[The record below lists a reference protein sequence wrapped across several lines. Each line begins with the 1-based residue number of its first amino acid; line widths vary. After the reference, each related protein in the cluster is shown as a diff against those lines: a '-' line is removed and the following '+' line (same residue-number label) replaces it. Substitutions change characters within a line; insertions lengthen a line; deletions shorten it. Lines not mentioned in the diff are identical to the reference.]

1 MIILENLQP
10 TAGGRTKKMKHT
22 TNSSLHNKK
31 IKFLITPAMLC
42 GVILA
47 GCLGLSS
54 CSSFFETDVSMN
66 SNSNNSS
73 IYDLLTPP
81 EKIEKLS
88 APTEIFISQGLHSGV
103 IEVSWSAV
111 PNANSYKLERAVVK
125 EKNAD
130 GTWEMPKESD
140 FELLTSSNIYNTKYT
155 DTILQEAKYTS
166 LELNYVY
173 YYRVFAQN
181 PPKGYTESEYF
192 PDYSEHKIMDAEGN
206 ETGKEVYADPSKYG
220 TLLKPVTEI
229 EASKGTSSDSIT
241 IKWNAVPDAWKYRI
255 ERCEREEANYYTLK
269 EILANET
276 EYVDTMDETDQ
287 GTEFYYKV
295 YVING
300 NNKVSCASAAAMG
313 YSLQPGAPVCP
324 ENIRVENGLG
334 TSSKTLTV
342 KWDALS
348 APSDGGTL
356 TYNLYRTSSND
367 SVYKLIKS
375 GMDYSSSFY
384 TDSSVKPGIY
394 YYYFIQTIKTKGE
407 EKLKSSFSQTG
418 KDSANPA
425 YGFLLSAPTYIE
437 VNDGSDPNH
446 KKIVWSPA
454 INSLTAE
461 TLVDFKYNIYADT
474 ETSGIFDTMV
484 ENASSI
490 TGTPDGN
497 GNLYAEVP
505 LSSGNF
511 FTITTVN
518 ENGVDKESAKS
529 EIVAPVPEAPANV
542 YATKTAGLATI
553 IKKVTD
559 AGGTFDESL
568 WTVNKNEVYP
578 VLITWDEP
586 EGGADGGYDIY
597 RSTKADSGF
606 KKVESVSKEKKYYVD
621 SYATAK
627 SGIMYFYKVVSLNS
641 LGQGRKS
648 NDPAN
653 DLEHKARG
661 FGAITREQWFREY
674 NKNIASSQKKLTL
687 MHKPSD
693 LDKVGSETVKGNIS
707 GTLGYNAKVAGLGAE
722 ITMPYTNYAD
732 HFISDDSALGIRFI
746 LNGNTDTTSN
756 MSANGNMHETVHC
769 FSKEIDVTNAAQVA
783 ETFENLS
790 EPAKNAIIKTGDT
803 HYLCGM
809 YPGYAIYNNL
819 EIKGGA
825 AAGGYYLVKTF
836 ELDRTNKDNG
846 TAVLE
851 EAKVNWLVGEEK

>member
-1 MIILENLQP
+1 MENNK
-10 TAGGRTKKMKHT
+10 TFT
-22 TNSSLHNKK
+22 LHNEK
-31 IKFLITPAMLC
+31 IKSHFTPPLQFC
-42 GVILA
+42 GLILA
-47 GCLGLSS
+47 GCLALAS
-54 CSSFFETDVSMN
+54 CSSFFESDVSMN

-81 EKIEKLS
+81 EKIERLS
-88 APTEIFISQGLHSGV
+88 APTEIFISQGLYSGV

-111 PNANSYKLERAVVK
+111 PNATSYKIERAVVK

-155 DTILQEAKYTS
+155 DTIIQEAKYTS

-181 PPKGYTESEYF
+181 PSKGYTESEYF
-192 PDYSEHKIMDAEGN
+192 PDYSEHKVFDAEGK
-206 ETGKEVYADPSKYG
+206 ETGKEVYADPTKYG

-241 IKWNAVPDAWKYRI
+241 IKWNAVPDVWKYRI
-255 ERCEREEANYYTLK
+255 ERCEREQGNYYK
-269 EILANET
+269 IAEVYSNET
-276 EYVDTMDETDQ
+276 EYIDEMDEADQ

-295 YVING
+295 YVINS
-300 NNKVSCASAAAMG
+300 NSKVSCSSAAAMG
-313 YSLQPGAPVCP
+313 YSLQPGAPTVP
-324 ENIRVENGLG
+324 ENIHVENGLG
-334 TSSKTLTV
+334 TSKESLTV
-342 KWDALS
+342 SWTSLS
-348 APSDGGTL
+348 DPSDGKL

-375 GMDYSSSFY
+375 GLESTASSY

-394 YYYFIQTIKTKGE
+394 YYYFIQTTKTNNADG
-407 EKLKSSFSQTG
+407 EKLKSSFSETG

-437 VNDGSDPNH
+437 VDDGSDAEH
-446 KKIVWSPA
+446 KKIIWTPA
-454 INSLTAE
+454 INSLNSENA
-461 TLVDFKYNIYADT
+461 VDFKYNIYADSERT
-474 ETSGIFDTMV
+474 GIFDKMI
-484 ENASSI
+484 AGSI
-490 TGTPDGN
+490 TGTSEN
-497 GNLYAEVP
+497 GNLYAEVS
-505 LSSGNF
+505 LADEKF
-511 FTITTVN
+511 FVITTVN
-518 ENGVDKESAKS
+518 EDGVDKESAKS
-529 EIVAPVPEAPANV
+529 EIVAPVPEAPQKV
-542 YATKTAGLATI
+542 YATKTAGFKTI
-553 IKKVTD
+553 QNKVVT

-578 VLITWDEP
+578 VLITWDAP
-586 EGGADGGYDIY
+586 KDGADGGYDIY

-606 KKVESVSKEKKYYVD
+606 KKVDSVSKNEKYYID

-648 NDPAN
+648 NTPEN
-653 DLEHKARG
+653 DIEHNARG
-661 FGAITREQWFREY
+661 YGAITREQWFREY

-687 MHKPSD
+687 MHNPSD
-693 LDKVGSETVKGNIS
+693 LDKVGSESVKGNIS

-732 HFISDDSALGIRFI
+732 HFISDDSTLGIKFI
-746 LNGNTDTTSN
+746 LDGNTDTTSN
-756 MSANGNMHETVHC
+756 MSANGHMHETVHC
-769 FSKEIDVTNAAQVA
+769 FSRTIDVTDAAQIEKA
-783 ETFENLS
+783 FENLS
-790 EPAKNAIIKTGDT
+790 EPAKNTIKNTGDT
-803 HYLCGM
+803 NYLCGM

-825 AAGGYYLVKTF
+825 AGGGYYLVQTF
-836 ELDRTNKDNG
+836 ELDRKDKNSG
-846 TAVLE
+846 TVVLAE
-851 EAKVNWLVGEEK
+851 DKVNWLVGEEK

>member
-1 MIILENLQP
+1 
-10 TAGGRTKKMKHT
+10 MKHT
-22 TNSSLHNKK
+22 TSFTLHNEK
-31 IKFLITPAMLC
+31 IKSHFTPPLQFC
-42 GVILA
+42 GLILA
-47 GCLGLSS
+47 GCLALAS
-54 CSSFFETDVSMN
+54 CSSFFESDVSMN

-81 EKIEKLS
+81 EKIERLS
-88 APTEIFISQGLHSGV
+88 APTEIFISQGLYSGV

-111 PNANSYKLERAVVK
+111 PNATSYKIERAVVK

-155 DTILQEAKYTS
+155 DTIIQEAKYTS

-181 PPKGYTESEYF
+181 PSKGYTESEYF
-192 PDYSEHKIMDAEGN
+192 PDYSEHKILDAEGN
-206 ETGKEVYADPSKYG
+206 ETGKEVYADPTKYG

-241 IKWNAVPDAWKYRI
+241 IKWNAVPDVWKYRI
-255 ERCEREEANYYTLK
+255 ERCEREQGNYYK
-269 EILANET
+269 IAEVYSNET
-276 EYVDTMDETDQ
+276 EYIDEMDEADQ

-295 YVING
+295 YVINS
-300 NNKVSCASAAAMG
+300 NNKVSCSSAAAMG
-313 YSLQPGAPVCP
+313 YSLQPGAPTVP
-324 ENIRVENGLG
+324 ENIHVENGLG
-334 TSSKTLTV
+334 TSKESLTV
-342 KWDALS
+342 SWTSLS
-348 APSDGGTL
+348 NPSDGTL

-375 GMDYSSSFY
+375 GLESTASSY

-394 YYYFIQTIKTKGE
+394 YYYFIQTTKTNGE
-407 EKLKSSFSQTG
+407 EKLKSSFSETG

-437 VNDGSDPNH
+437 VDDGSDTEH
-446 KKIVWSPA
+446 KKIIWTPA
-454 INSLTAE
+454 INSLNSENA
-461 TLVDFKYNIYADT
+461 VDFKYNIYADSERT
-474 ETSGIFDTMV
+474 GIFDKMI
-484 ENASSI
+484 AGSI
-490 TGTPDGN
+490 TRTSEN
-497 GNLYAEVP
+497 GNLYAEVS
-505 LSSGNF
+505 LTDGKF
-511 FTITTVN
+511 FVITTVN
-518 ENGVDKESAKS
+518 EDGVDKESAKS
-529 EIVAPVPEAPANV
+529 EIVAPVPEAPRDV
-542 YATKTAGLATI
+542 YATKTAGLKTI
-553 IKKVTD
+553 QNKVAA

-578 VLITWDEP
+578 VLITWDAP
-586 EGGADGGYDIY
+586 KDGADGGYDIY

-606 KKVESVSKEKKYYVD
+606 KKVDSVSKDKKYYID

-648 NDPAN
+648 NTPEN
-653 DLEHKARG
+653 DIEHNARG
-661 FGAITREQWFREY
+661 YGAITREQWFREY

-687 MHKPSD
+687 MHNPSD
-693 LDKVGSETVKGNIS
+693 LDKVGSESVKGNIS

-732 HFISDDSALGIRFI
+732 HFISDDSTLGIKFI
-746 LNGNTDTTSN
+746 LDGNTDTTSN
-756 MSANGNMHETVHC
+756 MSANGHMHETVHC
-769 FSKEIDVTNAAQVA
+769 FSRTIDVTDAAQIEKA
-783 ETFENLS
+783 FENLS
-790 EPAKNAIIKTGDT
+790 EPAKNTIKNTGDKN
-803 HYLCGM
+803 YLCGM

-825 AAGGYYLVKTF
+825 AGGGYYLVQTF
-836 ELDRTNKDNG
+836 ELDRKDKNSG
-846 TAVLE
+846 TVVLAE
-851 EAKVNWLVGEEK
+851 DKVNWLVGEEK

>member
-1 MIILENLQP
+1 MENNK
-10 TAGGRTKKMKHT
+10 TFT
-22 TNSSLHNKK
+22 LHNEK
-31 IKFLITPAMLC
+31 IKSHFTPPLQFC
-42 GVILA
+42 GLILA
-47 GCLGLSS
+47 GCLALAS
-54 CSSFFETDVSMN
+54 CSSFFESDVSMN

-81 EKIEKLS
+81 EKIERLS
-88 APTEIFISQGLHSGV
+88 APTEIFISQGLYSGV

-111 PNANSYKLERAVVK
+111 PNANSYKIERAVVK

-155 DTILQEAKYTS
+155 DTIIQEAKYTS

-181 PPKGYTESEYF
+181 PSKGYTESEYF
-192 PDYSEHKIMDAEGN
+192 PDYSEHKILDAEGK
-206 ETGKEVYADPSKYG
+206 ETGKEVYADPTKYG

-241 IKWNAVPDAWKYRI
+241 IKWNAVPDVWKYRI
-255 ERCEREEANYYTLK
+255 ERCEREQGNYYK
-269 EILANET
+269 IAEVYSNET
-276 EYVDTMDETDQ
+276 EYIDEMDEADQ

-295 YVING
+295 YVINS
-300 NNKVSCASAAAMG
+300 NSKVSCSSAAAMG
-313 YSLQPGAPVCP
+313 YSLQPGAPTVP
-324 ENIRVENGLG
+324 ENIHVENGLG
-334 TSSKTLTV
+334 TSKESLTV
-342 KWDALS
+342 SWTSLS
-348 APSDGGTL
+348 DPSDGKL

-375 GMDYSSSFY
+375 GLESTASSY

-394 YYYFIQTIKTKGE
+394 YYYFIQTTKTNNADG
-407 EKLKSSFSQTG
+407 EKLKSSFSETG

-437 VNDGSDPNH
+437 VDDGSDAEH
-446 KKIVWSPA
+446 KKIIWTPA
-454 INSLTAE
+454 INSLNSENA
-461 TLVDFKYNIYADT
+461 VDFKYNIYADSERT
-474 ETSGIFDTMV
+474 GIFDKMI
-484 ENASSI
+484 AGSI
-490 TGTPDGN
+490 TGTSEN
-497 GNLYAEVP
+497 GNLYAEVS
-505 LSSGNF
+505 LADEKF
-511 FTITTVN
+511 FVITTVN
-518 ENGVDKESAKS
+518 EDGVDKESAKS
-529 EIVAPVPEAPANV
+529 EIVAPVPEAPQKV
-542 YATKTAGLATI
+542 YATKTAGFKTI
-553 IKKVTD
+553 QNKVVT

-578 VLITWDEP
+578 VLITWDAP
-586 EGGADGGYDIY
+586 KDGADGGYDIY

-606 KKVESVSKEKKYYVD
+606 KKVDSVSKNEKYYID

-648 NDPAN
+648 NTPEN
-653 DLEHKARG
+653 DIEHNARG
-661 FGAITREQWFREY
+661 YGAITREQWFREY

-687 MHKPSD
+687 MHNPSD
-693 LDKVGSETVKGNIS
+693 LDKVGSESVKGNIS

-732 HFISDDSALGIRFI
+732 HFISDDSTLGIKFI
-746 LNGNTDTTSN
+746 LDGNTDTTSN
-756 MSANGNMHETVHC
+756 MSANGHMHETVHC
-769 FSKEIDVTNAAQVA
+769 FSRTIDVTDAAQIEKA
-783 ETFENLS
+783 FENLS
-790 EPAKNAIIKTGDT
+790 EPAKNTIKNTGDT
-803 HYLCGM
+803 NYLCGM

-825 AAGGYYLVKTF
+825 AGGGYYLVQTF
-836 ELDRTNKDNG
+836 ELDRKDKNSG
-846 TAVLE
+846 TVVLAE
-851 EAKVNWLVGEEK
+851 DKVNWLVGEEK

>member
-1 MIILENLQP
+1 MQKTTKFNS
-10 TAGGRTKKMKHT
+10 TKKARFT
-22 TNSSLHNKK
+22 PSLK
-31 IKFLITPAMLC
+31 LL
-42 GVILA
+42 GILMA
-47 GCLGLSS
+47 ACAAVS

-81 EKIEKLS
+81 EKIEKLD
-88 APTEIFISQGLHSGV
+88 APSEIFISQGEYSGK
-103 IEVSWSAV
+103 IEISWNAV
-111 PNANSYKLERAVVK
+111 PNATSYKIERAVVK
-125 EKNAD
+125 EKKAD
-130 GTWEMPKESD
+130 GTWDMPKESD
-140 FELLTSSNIYNTKYT
+140 FELLTSSNIYNTKYI
-155 DTILQEAKYTS
+155 DTIIQEAKYTS
-166 LELNYVY
+166 VELNYVY

-181 PPKGYTESEYF
+181 LPKGYTESEYF
-192 PDYSEHKIMDAEGN
+192 PDYSEHKELDADGN
-206 ETGKEVYADPSKYG
+206 ETTKVYADPSKYG

-229 EASKGTSSDSIT
+229 EASKGSDTDKIT
-241 IKWNAVPDAWKYRI
+241 VKWNSVPYAWKYRI
-255 ERCEREEANYYTLK
+255 ERCESEKGLYYKINEKNIYSNENEFIDEIEEKNQGK
-269 EILANET
+269 E
-276 EYVDTMDETDQ
+276 
-287 GTEFYYKV
+287 FFYKV
-295 YVING
+295 YAINRIG
-300 NNKVSCASAAAMG
+300 QDSCASAAAMG
-313 YSLQPGAPVCP
+313 YSLQPGAPTVP
-324 ENIRVENGLG
+324 ENIHVENGLG
-334 TSSKTLTV
+334 TSAKELTV
-342 KWDALS
+342 AWDSLS
-348 APSDGGTL
+348 DPSDGKL
-356 TYNLYRTSSND
+356 SYNLYRTSSND

-375 GMDYSSSFY
+375 GLESSKSSY

-394 YYYFIQTIKTKGE
+394 YYYFIQTVKTKTDGSE
-407 EKLKSSFSQTG
+407 EKIKSSFSETG
-418 KDSANPA
+418 KDSKTPA
-425 YGFLLSAPTYIE
+425 YGFLLSAPSYLEID
-437 VNDGSDPNH
+437 DGSDAVH
-446 KKIVWSPA
+446 KKIIWSPA
-454 INSLTAE
+454 INSIDE
-461 TLVDFKYNIYADT
+461 ENKVSFKYNIYVDS
-474 ETSGIFDTMV
+474 EKSGLFDTMV
-484 ENASSI
+484 ENAGSI
-490 TGTPDGN
+490 TGTPDEN
-497 GNLYAEVP
+497 GNLYAEID
-505 LSSGNF
+505 LSVGNF
-511 FTITTVN
+511 FTIRTVN
-518 ENGVDKESAKS
+518 PNGVDKESAKS

-542 YATKTAGLATI
+542 YATKTAGLSTI
-553 IKKVTD
+553 IKKVTE

-578 VLITWDEP
+578 VLITWDKP
-586 EGGADGGYDIY
+586 IGGADGGYDIY

-661 FGAITREQWFREY
+661 YGAITREQWFREY

-707 GTLGYNAKVAGLGAE
+707 GTLGYNAKLAGLGAE

-783 ETFENLS
+783 ATFENLS

-809 YPGYAIYNNL
+809 YPGYAIYNNI

-825 AAGGYYLVKTF
+825 AGGGHYLVKTF
-836 ELDRTNKDNG
+836 ELDRKNKDNG

>member
-1 MIILENLQP
+1 
-10 TAGGRTKKMKHT
+10 MKHT
-22 TNSSLHNKK
+22 TSFTLHNEK
-31 IKFLITPAMLC
+31 IKSHFTPPQLLC
-42 GVILA
+42 GIIMVGSLA
-47 GCLGLSS
+47 LSS
-54 CSSFFETDVSMN
+54 CSSFFESDVSMN

-81 EKIEKLS
+81 EKIERLS
-88 APTEIFISQGLHSGV
+88 APTEIFISQGLYSGK

-111 PNANSYKLERAVVK
+111 QNANSYKIERAVVK
-125 EKNAD
+125 EKKAD

-155 DTILQEAKYTS
+155 DTIIQEAKYTS

-181 PPKGYTESEYF
+181 PAKGYTESEYF
-192 PDYSEHKIMDAEGN
+192 PDYSEHKIIDSEGN
-206 ETGKEVYADPSKYG
+206 ETGKEVYADPTKYG

-241 IKWNAVPDAWKYRI
+241 IKWNAVPDVWKYRI
-255 ERCEREEANYYTLK
+255 ERCEREQGNYYQIA
-269 EILANET
+269 EVYSNET
-276 EYVDTMDETDQ
+276 EYVDEMDEADQ

-295 YVING
+295 YVLNS
-300 NNKVSCASAAAMG
+300 NNKLSCSSAAAMG
-313 YSLQPGAPVCP
+313 YSLQPGAPTAP
-324 ENIRVENGLG
+324 ENIHVENGLG
-334 TSSKTLTV
+334 TSKESLTV
-342 KWDALS
+342 SWTSLS
-348 APSDGGTL
+348 EPSDGKL

-375 GMDYSSSFY
+375 GLESTASSY

-394 YYYFIQTIKTKGE
+394 YYYFIQTTKTNADG
-407 EKLKSSFSQTG
+407 EKLKSSFSETG

-437 VNDGSDPNH
+437 VDDGSDSDH
-446 KKIVWSPA
+446 KKIIWSPA
-454 INSLTAE
+454 INSLNAE
-461 TLVDFKYNIYADT
+461 SAVDFKYNIYADS
-474 ETSGIFDTMV
+474 ERSGIFDKMI
-484 ENASSI
+484 AGSI
-490 TGTPDGN
+490 PGTSDGN
-497 GNLYAEVP
+497 GNLYAEVS
-505 LSSGNF
+505 LADGKF
-511 FTITTVN
+511 FVITTVN
-518 ENGVDKESAKS
+518 EDGVDKESSKS
-529 EIVAPVPEAPANV
+529 EIVAPVPEAPKDV
-542 YATKTAGLATI
+542 YATKTAGLKTI
-553 IKKVTD
+553 QNKIAEV
-559 AGGTFDESL
+559 GGTFDESL

-578 VLITWDEP
+578 VLITWEAPTGD
-586 EGGADGGYDIY
+586 ADGGYDIY

-606 KKVESVSKEKKYYVD
+606 KKVDSVSKDRKYYVD

-653 DLEHKARG
+653 DIEHYARG
-661 FGAITREQWFREY
+661 YGAITREQWFREY

-693 LDKVGSETVKGNIS
+693 LDKVGSESVKGNIS

-732 HFISDDSALGIRFI
+732 HFISDDSTLGIRFI

-756 MSANGNMHETVHC
+756 MSANGHMHETVHC
-769 FSKEIDVTNAAQVA
+769 FSKEIDVTNESSIGNAL
-783 ETFENLS
+783 ENLS
-790 EPAKNAIIKTGDT
+790 DAAKKTITNTGDK

-809 YPGYAIYNNL
+809 YPGYAVYNNL

-825 AAGGYYLVKTF
+825 AGGGYYIVQTY
-836 ELDRTNKDNG
+836 ELDRKDKESG
-846 TAVLE
+846 TVVLAE
-851 EAKVNWLVGEEK
+851 DKVNWLVGEEK

>member
-1 MIILENLQP
+1 MENNK
-10 TAGGRTKKMKHT
+10 TFT
-22 TNSSLHNKK
+22 LHNEK
-31 IKFLITPAMLC
+31 IKSHFTPPLQFC
-42 GVILA
+42 GLILA
-47 GCLGLSS
+47 GCLALAS
-54 CSSFFETDVSMN
+54 CSSFFESDVSMN

-81 EKIEKLS
+81 EKIERLS
-88 APTEIFISQGLHSGV
+88 APTEIFISQGLYSGV

-111 PNANSYKLERAVVK
+111 PNATSYKIERAVVK

-155 DTILQEAKYTS
+155 DTIIQEAKYTS

-181 PPKGYTESEYF
+181 PSKGYTESEYF
-192 PDYSEHKIMDAEGN
+192 PDYSEHKILDAEGK
-206 ETGKEVYADPSKYG
+206 ETGKEVYADPTKYG

-241 IKWNAVPDAWKYRI
+241 IKWNAVPDVWKYRI
-255 ERCEREEANYYTLK
+255 ERCEREQGNYYK
-269 EILANET
+269 IAEVYSNET
-276 EYVDTMDETDQ
+276 EYIDEMDEADQ

-295 YVING
+295 YVINS
-300 NNKVSCASAAAMG
+300 NSKVSCSSAAAMG
-313 YSLQPGAPVCP
+313 YSLQPGAPTVP
-324 ENIRVENGLG
+324 ENIHVENGLG
-334 TSSKTLTV
+334 TSKESLTV
-342 KWDALS
+342 SWTSLS
-348 APSDGGTL
+348 DPSDGKL

-375 GMDYSSSFY
+375 GLESTASSY

-394 YYYFIQTIKTKGE
+394 YYYFIQTTKTNNADG
-407 EKLKSSFSQTG
+407 EKLKSSFSETG

-437 VNDGSDPNH
+437 VDDGSDAEH
-446 KKIVWSPA
+446 KKIIWTPA
-454 INSLTAE
+454 INSLNSENA
-461 TLVDFKYNIYADT
+461 VDFKYNIYADSERT
-474 ETSGIFDTMV
+474 GIFDKMI
-484 ENASSI
+484 AGSI
-490 TGTPDGN
+490 TGTSEN
-497 GNLYAEVP
+497 GNLYAEVS
-505 LSSGNF
+505 LADEKF
-511 FTITTVN
+511 FVITTVN
-518 ENGVDKESAKS
+518 EDGVDKESAKS
-529 EIVAPVPEAPANV
+529 EIVAPVPEAPQKV
-542 YATKTAGLATI
+542 YATKTAGFKTI
-553 IKKVTD
+553 QNKVVT

-578 VLITWDEP
+578 VLITWDAP
-586 EGGADGGYDIY
+586 KDGADGGYDIY

-606 KKVESVSKEKKYYVD
+606 KKVDSVSKNEKYYID

-648 NDPAN
+648 NTPEN
-653 DLEHKARG
+653 DIEHNARG
-661 FGAITREQWFREY
+661 YGAITREQWFREY

-687 MHKPSD
+687 MHNPSD
-693 LDKVGSETVKGNIS
+693 LDKVGSESVKGNIS

-732 HFISDDSALGIRFI
+732 HFISDDSTLGIKFI
-746 LNGNTDTTSN
+746 LDGNTDTTSN
-756 MSANGNMHETVHC
+756 MSANGHMHETVHC
-769 FSKEIDVTNAAQVA
+769 FSRTIDVTDAAQIEKA
-783 ETFENLS
+783 FENLS
-790 EPAKNAIIKTGDT
+790 EPAKNTIKNTGDKN
-803 HYLCGM
+803 YLCGM

-825 AAGGYYLVKTF
+825 AGGGYYLVQTF
-836 ELDRTNKDNG
+836 ELDRKDKNSG
-846 TAVLE
+846 TVVLAE
-851 EAKVNWLVGEEK
+851 DKVNWLVGEEK

>member
-1 MIILENLQP
+1 MQKTTKFNS
-10 TAGGRTKKMKHT
+10 TKKARFT
-22 TNSSLHNKK
+22 PSLK
-31 IKFLITPAMLC
+31 LL
-42 GVILA
+42 GILMA
-47 GCLGLSS
+47 VCAAVS

-81 EKIEKLS
+81 EKIEKLD
-88 APTEIFISQGLHSGV
+88 APSEIFISQGEYSGK
-103 IEVSWSAV
+103 IEISWNAV
-111 PNANSYKLERAVVK
+111 PNATSYKIERAVVK
-125 EKNAD
+125 EKKAD
-130 GTWEMPKESD
+130 GTWDMPKESD
-140 FELLTSSNIYNTKYT
+140 FELLTSSNIYNTKYI
-155 DTILQEAKYTS
+155 DTIIQEAKYTS
-166 LELNYVY
+166 IELNYVY

-181 PPKGYTESEYF
+181 LPKGYTESEYF
-192 PDYSEHKIMDAEGN
+192 PDYSEHKELDADGN
-206 ETGKEVYADPSKYG
+206 ETTKVYADPSKYG

-229 EASKGTSSDSIT
+229 EASKGSDTDKIT
-241 IKWNAVPDAWKYRI
+241 VKWNSVPYAWKYRI
-255 ERCEREEANYYTLK
+255 ERCESEKGLYYKINEKNIYSNENEFIDEIEEKNQGK
-269 EILANET
+269 E
-276 EYVDTMDETDQ
+276 
-287 GTEFYYKV
+287 FFYKV
-295 YVING
+295 YAINRIG
-300 NNKVSCASAAAMG
+300 QDSCASAAAMG
-313 YSLQPGAPVCP
+313 YSLQPGAPTVP
-324 ENIRVENGLG
+324 ENIHVKNGLG
-334 TSSKTLTV
+334 TSAKELTV
-342 KWDALS
+342 AWDSLS
-348 APSDGGTL
+348 DPSDGKL
-356 TYNLYRTSSND
+356 SYNLYRTSSND

-375 GMDYSSSFY
+375 GLESSKSSY

-394 YYYFIQTIKTKGE
+394 YYYFIQTVKTKTDGSE
-407 EKLKSSFSQTG
+407 EKIKSSFSETG
-418 KDSANPA
+418 KDSKTPA
-425 YGFLLSAPTYIE
+425 YGFLLSAPSYLEID
-437 VNDGSDPNH
+437 DGSDAVH
-446 KKIVWSPA
+446 KKIIWSPA
-454 INSLTAE
+454 INSIDE
-461 TLVDFKYNIYADT
+461 ENKVSFKYNIYVDS
-474 ETSGIFDTMV
+474 EKSGLFDTMV

-497 GNLYAEVP
+497 GNLYAEVS

-553 IKKVTD
+553 IKKVTE

-578 VLITWDEP
+578 VLITWDKP
-586 EGGADGGYDIY
+586 IGGADGGYDIY

-648 NDPAN
+648 NDPVN
-653 DLEHKARG
+653 DSEHNARG

-769 FSKEIDVTNAAQVA
+769 FSKEINVTNAAQVA

-825 AAGGYYLVKTF
+825 AGGGYYLVKTF